1 MMACFLFF
9 ELVYP
14 LSRVFGAWSVSGVC
28 AGSITVVDEL
38 DYETVQTYN
47 LTVRATDVMTGSY
60 SEVIVRVQLEVSKKT
75 VFYEVHVELL
85 SVSIRVMVRQ

>member
-1 MMACFLFF
+1 M
-9 ELVYP
+9 
-14 LSRVFGAWSVSGVC
+14 
-28 AGSITVVDEL
+28 VDEL

-75 VFYEVHVELL
+75 VSYEVHVELL